1 METTFQIKYLTQRW
15 TQSGLFF
22 KVRALFTIFKIGQ
35 GRRPPHRKTPE
46 FESLFNKAAGPQVN
60 KFIEKRLQQRCF
72 PLNISKFLRTSILKK
87 ICERVRLNRVLYV
100 SHKVFI
106 ETLYLKSCLN
116 CFNSLI
122 VKRFLLKVY
131 NKASFMFYS
140 APQLLLHVQF

>member
-1 METTFQIKYLTQRW
+1 MLKESAEAARGVLSKK
-15 TQSGLFF
+15 LFL
-22 KVRALFTIFKIGQ
+22 RISQYSQENT
-35 GRRPPHRKTPE
+35 RPPGQQLYWKETPT
-46 FESLFNKAAGPQVN
+46 QV
-60 KFIEKRLQQRCF
+60 FSCEY
-72 PLNISKFLRTSILKK
+72 SKFLRTSILKK

-100 SHKVFI
+100 SHKGFI

-140 APQLLLHVQF
+140 TPQLLLHVQFWWFFAIIIFRRGQN